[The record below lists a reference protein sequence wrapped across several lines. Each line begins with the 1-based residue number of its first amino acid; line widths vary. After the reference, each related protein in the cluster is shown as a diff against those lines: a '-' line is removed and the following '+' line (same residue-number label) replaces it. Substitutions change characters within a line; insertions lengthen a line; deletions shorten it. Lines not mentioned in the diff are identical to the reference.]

1 MYSYEWIY
9 NASGIKLKINNT
21 EKIDTCI
28 IVKQIFVG
36 QVLALKLALEQN

>member
-21 EKIDTCI
+21 EKLDTCI
-28 IVKQIFVG
+28 IVKYLFVG
-36 QVLALKLALEQN
+36 QVLALKLAPEYN